1 MTESNLITEM
11 EEKMNDKTRMTIMKQ
26 REIYKAYSPDDMGAE
41 QTDEEQGL
49 PQPPMEQPK
58 KTESVISLPKDFRS
72 VIRKTDI
79 LDIMTERKSH
89 RKYKQDD
96 LTLTELS
103 FLLWSTQGVK
113 KVIGNRKKASL
124 RTVPSAGARHP
135 LETYLFINQVEGLAP
150 GLYHYLPLEHELEY
164 LRAAGEQKE
173 QLTKALCDQEFAGTA
188 PVAFVWSVVPY
199 RCEWRYGTKA
209 QKYTLLDAGH
219 VCQNLYLACEAINCG
234 VCAIGAYDQ
243 EQMDEL
249 LDLKPGPSGEE
260 TYECVIYAA
269 SVGKVQD

>member
-1 MTESNLITEM
+1 
-11 EEKMNDKTRMTIMKQ
+11 MNDKTRMTIMKQ
-26 REIYKAYSPDDMGAE
+26 REIYKAYSPDDIGAE

-49 PQPPMEQPK
+49 PQPPMEYPK
-58 KTESVISLPKDFRS
+58 KTNSVISLPQDFRS

-79 LDIMTERKSH
+79 LDIMTERKSR
-89 RKYKQDD
+89 RKYNGDQ
-96 LTLTELS
+96 LSVTELS
-103 FLLWSTQGVK
+103 FLLWAAQGVK

-135 LETYLFINQVEGLAP
+135 LETYLFINQVEGLTP
-150 GLYHYLPLEHELEY
+150 GLYHYLPLEHALEY
-164 LRAAGEQKE
+164 LRAAGEQKMA
-173 QLTKALCDQEFAGTA
+173 LSKALCGQEFAGTA
-188 PVAFVWSVVPY
+188 PVTFVWSVVPY

-219 VCQNLYLACEAINCG
+219 VCQNLYLASEAINCG

-249 LDLKPGPSGEE
+249 LDLKPGPSGDEA
-260 TYECVIYAA
+260 YECVIYAA